1 MRPRIFAAPAAALLL
16 TSCGY
21 IGDPLPPLAN
31 IPTRVT
37 DLAAI
42 QRGGRIIAHFTIPQL
57 TTEDKPI
64 PRPLTLDLRVGP
76 NPSDHFDENQWA
88 SGARHIPAPE
98 VTGAMATYEIPS
110 AEWIGKEVLLSV
122 RVTAGNGKQSAWS
135 NFLVLPVIAAPAAP
149 TAITPAAIAQGVRL
163 TWQGPG
169 TGFRVLRKTA
179 DTGYAVAATVE
190 RPEWTDT
197 AAEFGKTYH
206 YEVQALVALPN
217 GGQAESDLSGEVSIT
232 PQDVFPPATPT
243 GLHADPA
250 PGSIELAWDRNTEP
264 DLAGYRVYRATG
276 GGAFE
281 KVADV
286 TQIPSWSDRGVE
298 PGKTYRYAV
307 TAVDQAGNES
317 PRSPAVSAALP

>member
-1 MRPRIFAAPAAALLL
+1 MAL

-42 QRGGRIIAHFTIPQL
+42 QRGGRIIAHFTVPQL

-64 PRPLTLDLRVGP
+64 PRPVTFDLRVGP
-76 NPSDHFDENQWA
+76 NASDHFDENQWA
-88 SGARHIPAPE
+88 SQARHIPAPE

-110 AEWIGKEVLLSV
+110 TDWIGKEVLLSA
-122 RVTAGNGKQSAWS
+122 RVTAGNGKQSGWS
-135 NFLVLPVIAAPAAP
+135 NFVVLPVIAAPAVP
-149 TAITPAAIAQGVRL
+149 ESVTATATAQGVRL
-163 TWQGPG
+163 TWRAPANR
-169 TGFRVLRKTA
+169 FRVLRRTA
-179 DTGYAVAATVE
+179 DTEYAVAATVE
-190 RPEWTDT
+190 APEWTDT
-197 AAEFGKTYH
+197 AAEFGKAYH

-217 GGQAESDLSGEVSIT
+217 GKLAESDHSAEASIT
-232 PQDVFPPATPT
+232 PKDTFPPATPT

-250 PGSIELAWDRNTEP
+250 PASIELAWDRNTEP
-264 DLAGYRVYRATG
+264 DLSGYHVYRAAA

-286 TQIPSWSDRGVE
+286 SQIPSWSDRAVE
-298 PGKTYRYAV
+298 PGKTYRYTV

-317 PRSPAVSAALP
+317 PRCSPVSAALP